1 MPAKVMKAAAIAGL
15 ITIVCAAN
23 ASGHV
28 QTSLDEDD
36 SPGGL
41 DLVAGRQRDRV
52 YFIATSHP
60 ATTSR
65 HTEIVLKLVTYE
77 SWQTLGGSLG
87 MTFVAFEFDMDR
99 DGELDRCIKIGA
111 DGTMKAHMYRN
122 LRGCALNVEE
132 SRIGSRRTRRPDDHS
147 IKVIIPKRWLGRGLK
162 SYTWRAVT
170 SFEEEGHPD
179 CPPPDPRPPE
189 RQYGTCLDVT
199 RWAKHNF

>member
-1 MPAKVMKAAAIAGL
+1 MRFTKATAIAGL
-15 ITIVCAAN
+15 ITLAAT
-23 ASGHV
+23 AAAFGHV

-52 YFIATSHP
+52 YYIVSLHP
-60 ATTSR
+60 KKTSR

-77 SWQTLGGSLG
+77 EWHSLGGSLG
-87 MTFVAFEFDMDR
+87 MTFVGFEFDT
-99 DGELDRCIKIGA
+99 DGDEEFDRCIKIGA
-111 DGTMKAHMYRN
+111 DGTMKAHMYKSVFS
-122 LRGCALNVEE
+122 GCVLGSDDA
-132 SRIGSRRTRRPDDHS
+132 RIGSRRTRRPDDHS
-147 IKVIIPKRWLGRGLK
+147 IKVIIPKRWLGRGLD
-162 SYTWRAVT
+162 SYRWRAVT

-189 RQYGTCLDVT
+189 RQYGACLDVT